1 VASEPAA
8 RQEEPAA
15 RRSPPALRHD
25 REMST
30 GTSLTFDV
38 QPPDT
43 FLRLRDL
50 SEERSTPIGQAQD
63 YSGKGREGRS
73 YRLPGEGDYALV
85 LRKEGFPDYTILL
98 HASAGAPATR
108 IKVQLGAGRG
118 ASGGPV
124 AAGAAV
130 ASSALRVR
138 KGVQLRGAPD
148 TARVSVDGSFRG
160 LAREFSG
167 RKALELEPGLHRIAI
182 EVAGKARQE
191 FEVQVSPAAAK
202 DRETLRFD
210 PGKG

>member
-1 VASEPAA
+1 
-8 RQEEPAA
+8 
-15 RRSPPALRHD
+15 
-25 REMST
+25 MST
-30 GTSLTFDV
+30 GTSLTFEV

-43 FLRLRDL
+43 FLRLREV

-108 IKVQLGAGRG
+108 IKVQLGAARG
-118 ASGGPV
+118 G
-124 AAGAAV
+124 AAAAV

-138 KGVQLRGAPD
+138 RGVQLRGEPD

-167 RKALELEPGLHRIAI
+167 RKALELEPGLHRIVV

-210 PGKG
+210 LGKG